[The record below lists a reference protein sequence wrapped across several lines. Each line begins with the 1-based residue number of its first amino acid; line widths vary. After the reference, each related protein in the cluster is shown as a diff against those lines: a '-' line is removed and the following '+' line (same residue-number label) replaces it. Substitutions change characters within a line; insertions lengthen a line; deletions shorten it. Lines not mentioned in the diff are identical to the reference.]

1 MVVNSVE
8 DFLGGYK
15 RKIGQ
20 LQLSGVMSL
29 VEGKQPVTFDGYRFL
44 ALNAVQARKDFSS
57 SIFAHL
63 FLLICWNL
71 MARSVSVGSIMYA
84 HMSWAGDALQITI
97 PVHKGDQEGNNS
109 YPRNVYANPLDPT
122 ICPILSL
129 AVYVFCKSFMRTG
142 ARMTLF
148 NDNENNE
155 NRFSKW
161 LGSTCKDQENNLV
174 SFGIMIMK
182 IGTHSFRKGVASF
195 LASCPDGPNAISI
208 FLRAGW
214 SLGAVQSRYIFAGQ
228 GGKKELFFLPTYNKF
243 GEIKI

>member
-1 MVVNSVE
+1 
-8 DFLGGYK
+8 
-15 RKIGQ
+15 
-20 LQLSGVMSL
+20 
-29 VEGKQPVTFDGYRFL
+29 
-44 ALNAVQARKDFSS
+44 
-57 SIFAHL
+57 
-63 FLLICWNL
+63 
-71 MARSVSVGSIMYA
+71 
-84 HMSWAGDALQITI
+84 
-97 PVHKGDQEGNNS
+97 
-109 YPRNVYANPLDPT
+109 
-122 ICPILSL
+122 
-129 AVYVFCKSFMRTG
+129 
-142 ARMTLF
+142 MTLF